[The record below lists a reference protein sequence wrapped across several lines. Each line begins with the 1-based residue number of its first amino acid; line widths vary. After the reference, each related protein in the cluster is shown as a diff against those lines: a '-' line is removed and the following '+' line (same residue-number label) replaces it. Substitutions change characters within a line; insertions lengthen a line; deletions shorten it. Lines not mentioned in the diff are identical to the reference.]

1 MQSFDTGSF
10 MHEVID
16 KFFKRVKEQNLEL
29 GNLMAEEE
37 IVVKF
42 NIEIKFNTIINRG
55 HSTTPK

>member
-1 MQSFDTGSF
+1 

-37 IVVKF
+37 IVVKIVDSIVEDELQNANNY
-42 NIEIKFNTIINRG
+42 NIKYL
-55 HSTTPK
+55 